1 MDRSGLMGRKVLGLG
16 GWIGGPEW
24 MDGQVMG
31 LNGRM
36 VLDWIENHGEA
47 FLSKHTGVGKSLHRA
62 RALQKR
68 HEDFEEV
75 AQNTYTNADKLLEA
89 AEQLAQTGECD
100 PEEIYQAAHQLEDRI
115 QDFVR
120 RVEQRKVLL
129 DMSVAFHT
137 HSKELWTWLEE
148 LQKELLDDV
157 YAESVEAVQ
166 ELIKRFGQQQQTT
179 LQVTVNVIK
188 EGEDLIQQLRD
199 SAISSNKTPHNSSMA
214 HIESVLQQLDEAQAQ
229 MEELFQE
236 RKIKLELFL
245 QLRIFERDAIDV
257 ISDLESWNE
266 ELSQQMKEYD
276 TEDLTLAEQRLQH
289 HADKAL
295 TMNNLTFHV
304 IHQGQELLQY
314 VTEVQAS

>member
-1 MDRSGLMGRKVLGLG
+1 M
-16 GWIGGPEW
+16 
-24 MDGQVMG
+24 
-31 LNGRM
+31 
-36 VLDWIENHGEA
+36 LDWIENHGEA

-120 RVEQRKVLL
+120 RVEQRKILL
-129 DMSVAFHT
+129 DMSVSFHT
-137 HSKELWTWLEE
+137 HVKELWTWLEE

-166 ELIKRFGQQQQTT
+166 DLIKRFGQQQQTT

-199 SAISSNKTPHNSSMA
+199 SAISSNKTPHNSSIN
-214 HIESVLQQLDEAQAQ
+214 HIETVLQQLDEAQSQ

-236 RKIKLELFL
+236 R
-245 QLRIFERDAIDV
+245 
-257 ISDLESWNE
+257 
-266 ELSQQMKEYD
+266 
-276 TEDLTLAEQRLQH
+276 
-289 HADKAL
+289 
-295 TMNNLTFHV
+295 
-304 IHQGQELLQY
+304 
-314 VTEVQAS
+314 